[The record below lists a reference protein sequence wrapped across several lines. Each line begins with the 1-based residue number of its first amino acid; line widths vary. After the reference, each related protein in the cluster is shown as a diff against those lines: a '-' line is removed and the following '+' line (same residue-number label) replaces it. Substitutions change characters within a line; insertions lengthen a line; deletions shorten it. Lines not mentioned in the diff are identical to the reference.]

1 MEVRAARSGSVR
13 RVVLLAMVVGGVAAL
28 GTAGASRVRV
38 VAPATVPLPPGVT
51 ELVLAEDGSRAVA
64 VTVTF
69 DRTRGLPGRAV
80 VVVQAPAGRVLWRAN
95 LPAVS
100 CCEFPVFSTTPDV
113 RQLALGGAGG
123 VEVFRSDGV
132 RVASLDL
139 GQVGSLNSAL
149 QLWAD
154 GRGLVAG
161 QVDGELKAFALPA
174 PRLRWRAAVN
184 SPLLGLALNETSGEV
199 LALTAEGF
207 VGLEA
212 GGGAL
217 RYRVPMRGVRVAA
230 ASAAGRGFVVGWKGE
245 DEVLGVGLLEG
256 GRWRWQRRLDRVT
269 VPLLEADSSAR
280 WVAVSDFLGRG
291 AWLVGAG
298 GRLLWTA
305 EGTPAAVGLDPG
317 GPVAV
322 ATEDVLKVRAPGAG
336 AVRWRTR
343 LEGRAHTV
351 RLRSGVLGVL
361 GSRDRQSV
369 LPEQLWLW
377 RVDG

>member
-1 MEVRAARSGSVR
+1 MRAARSGSVR
-13 RVVLLAMVVGGVAAL
+13 RVVLLALVAGGFAAL
-28 GTAGASRVRV
+28 GVAGASGVGG

-51 ELVLAEDGSRAVA
+51 ELVLAEDGSRAVV

-69 DRTRGLPGRAV
+69 DRQREVPERAV
-80 VVVQAPAGRVLWRAN
+80 VVVQAPAGQVLWRAN
-95 LPAVS
+95 LPAVG
-100 CCEFPVFSTTPDV
+100 CCNFPVLSTTRNA
-113 RQLALGGAGG
+113 RQVAVGGAQG
-123 VEVFRSDGV
+123 VDVFRSDGL

-139 GQVGSLNSAL
+139 GQVGSLNTGL

-161 QVDGELKAFALPA
+161 QVEGVVKAFALPR
-174 PRLRWRAAVN
+174 PRLLWRAAVG
-184 SPLLGLALNETSGEV
+184 SALLGVSLNEASGEV

-212 GGGAL
+212 RGGTV
-217 RYRVPMRGVRVAA
+217 RYRVPARGVPVAA
-230 ASAAGRGFVVGWKGE
+230 ASAAGRGFVVGWKGA
-245 DEVLGVGLLEG
+245 DEVLRVGFLEG
-256 GRWRWQRRLDRVT
+256 GRWRWNRALGRVT
-269 VPLLEADSSAR
+269 VPLFEADPSAR
-280 WVAVSDFLGRG
+280 WVAVSDFLGRT
-291 AWLVGAG
+291 AWLLGAG

-322 ATEDVLKVRAPGAG
+322 ATEDVLEVRAPGAG

-343 LEGRAHTV
+343 LEGRAHVV

-361 GSRDRQSV
+361 GSPDRQSV
-369 LPEQLWLW
+369 LPDRLWLW
-377 RVDG
+377 RLDR